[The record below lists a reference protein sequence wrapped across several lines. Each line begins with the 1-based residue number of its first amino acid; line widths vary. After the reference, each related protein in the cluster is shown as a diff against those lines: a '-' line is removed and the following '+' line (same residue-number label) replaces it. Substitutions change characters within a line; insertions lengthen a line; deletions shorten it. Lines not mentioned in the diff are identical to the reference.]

1 MIDRQKFN
9 ENFQYFEKEII
20 VEIIDIF
27 ESEYED
33 RFKALRENIAIR
45 DFNQLKFHAHSLKG
59 VIANFMDPVTI
70 ELSRRLDEKAK
81 NKDEDGLESLFSE
94 LEKATGNLREELQNI
109 RAELTS

>member
-1 MIDRQKFN
+1 MIDRPKFN

-33 RFKALRENIAIR
+33 RFKALRENISIR

-70 ELSRRLDEKAK
+70 ELSRRLD
-81 NKDEDGLESLFSE
+81 G
-94 LEKATGNLREELQNI
+94 RRI
-109 RAELTS
+109 